1 MTDTLAAVSTNTPC
15 RSVALPPLPR
25 PAVASRCPKGS
36 ATLPT
41 QTIDRANVTMM
52 RDPPAQSASSSN
64 VEVEVGF

>member
-36 ATLPT
+36 AT